1 MEHYYSAEINVQYLL
16 ALMKAHNIKNV
27 IISPGTTNFTFVG
40 SIQNDPYFNLISCV
54 DERSAAYMACG
65 IASVTKEPVAIS
77 CTGATASRNYIP
89 AMTEA
94 YYRKLPVL
102 AITATRNTAEIGQNI
117 DQIIDRSVIQKDIAK
132 KSIYLPIPHSDE
144 DKWGCMLKIND
155 ALLELRRNGGGPV
168 HLNLS
173 TEYNKDFSV
182 RNLPKVKAIYRYTY
196 GDAMPKIPKGSIAV
210 FVGAHREWEPEL
222 TEAVEEFCEKYN
234 AFVVCSQQ
242 SNYKGKY
249 GVYTNIASE
258 QKNIK
263 YTVPDLLIHIGDV
276 CGNSLISCNATWR
289 VNPDGE
295 IRDTFRKIRR
305 VFEMSELAFFK
316 YYNKKKEDKS
326 DLSFY
331 NYYDSTYDRLINK
344 LTEKDIPFSNV
355 WAAQQLYSKL
365 PKNSRLFMG
374 ILNSLRAWNYFKVD
388 DSILAYCNT
397 GGFGIDGGMSSMV
410 GASMVLKDNICYLI
424 TGDLAFFYDMN
435 SIGNRDLGR
444 NVRILLV
451 NNAIGEE
458 FKHNMTVISKAGFH
472 EEANKYMAAEG
483 HFGNKSRDLV
493 RHYAE
498 DLGFEYLSADNKED
512 FTKNV
517 ETFTNPEIGD
527 KPILFE
533 IFTDYQ
539 DETDAIEI
547 LQTLET
553 DATVTSKNAIKKILG
568 EKGVQAVK
576 KVLNR

>member
-1 MEHYYSAEINVQYLL
+1 MEHYYSAETNVQYLL

-40 SIQNDPYFNLISCV
+40 SIQHDPYFHLISCV

-102 AITATRNTAEIGQNI
+102 AITATRNTAELGQNI
-117 DQIIDRSVIQKDIAK
+117 DQMIDRTVIQKDIAK
-132 KSIYLPIPHSDE
+132 KSIYLPLPHTDE
-144 DKWGCMLKIND
+144 DKWGNMLKIND
-155 ALLELRRNGGGPV
+155 ALLELRRHGGGPV

-173 TEYNKDFSV
+173 TEYNTDFSV
-182 RNLPKVKAIYRYTY
+182 KKLPDVRAIYRYTY
-196 GDAMPKIPKGSIAV
+196 GDSMPKIPEGSIAV
-210 FVGAHREWEPEL
+210 FVGAHKEWEPAL
-222 TEAVEEFCEKYN
+222 TEAVDEFCEKYN

-249 GVYTNIASE
+249 GVYTNLASE
-258 QKNIK
+258 QKNIR

-289 VNPDGE
+289 INPDGE
-295 IRDTFRKIRR
+295 IRDTFRKLRR
-305 VFEMSELAFFK
+305 VFEMSELSFFR
-316 YYNKKKEDKS
+316 YYNKKRTESS

-331 NYYDSTYDRLINK
+331 KYYQSTYERL
-344 LTEKDIPFSNV
+344 LARLSEKDLPFSNV
-355 WAAQQLYSKL
+355 WAAQQLYDKL

-374 ILNSLRAWNYFKVD
+374 ILNSLRAWNYFHLD
-388 DSILAYCNT
+388 DSILAYSNT

-410 GASMVLKDNICYLI
+410 GASMILKDQICYMI

-435 SIGNRDLGR
+435 SIGNRDLGK
-444 NVRILLV
+444 NIRILLV

-472 EEANKYMAAEG
+472 EEANKYMAAQG
-483 HFGNKSRDLV
+483 HFGNKSHELV
-493 RHYAE
+493 KHFSE
-498 DLGFEYLSADNKED
+498 DLGFEYISADNKED
-512 FTKNV
+512 FRRNLDIFV
-517 ETFTNPEIGD
+517 NSEIGE

-533 IFTDYQ
+533 IFTNYQ
-539 DETDAIEI
+539 DETDAIEM
-547 LQTLET
+547 LQTLEA
-553 DATVTSKNAIKKILG
+553 DAKVTSKEVVRKLLG
-568 EKGVQAVK
+568 DKGVQAVK
-576 KVLNR
+576 KVLKK